1 MLLVSQ
7 AANGSLS
14 ARRLPSKPL
23 ASRRG
28 ANPYPLFAGPRVARR
43 RLALSGAAD
52 ARDAPRRASAS
63 PPAHAAAGE
72 GPSGSPAAEDP
83 VLLGVSDDRVPL
95 EGVIQVEKPG
105 QADAQS
111 KLVSY
116 AKIGLLAGGDLLCL
130 LVFSAIGR
138 LSHGLPVLDAET
150 FKTADPFIAG
160 QRNVSPLLLFSFDDV
175 LLLDEGVANGIG
187 SSAGWL
193 LSAYFLGGFGDD
205 AKGSNGVG
213 NAVTVAAKSWAVG
226 IPLGIAIRSV
236 SSGHI
241 PQAPFIL
248 VAMGST
254 GVLLTAWRA
263 LISQVLAAGQSKKN
277 DVYKK
282 GNPFELFE
290 LLTSLVRRW

>member
-43 RLALSGAAD
+43 RLVLSGAAD

-72 GPSGSPAAEDP
+72 GPSGSPAAAEDP

-138 LSHGLPVLDAET
+138 LSHGLPVLDVET

-160 QRNVSPLLLFSFDDV
+160 
-175 LLLDEGVANGIG
+175 
-187 SSAGWL
+187 WL
-193 LSAYFLGGFGDD
+193 LSAYLLGGFGDD

-236 SSGHI
+236 TAGHI
-241 PQAPFIL
+241 PQIPFVF

-263 LISQVLAAGQSKKN
+263 LISQVLSAGQSKKD
-277 DVYKK
+277 DVYRK

>member
-1 MLLVSQ
+1 M
-7 AANGSLS
+7 
-14 ARRLPSKPL
+14 
-23 ASRRG
+23 
-28 ANPYPLFAGPRVARR
+28 
-43 RLALSGAAD
+43 
-52 ARDAPRRASAS
+52 
-63 PPAHAAAGE
+63 
-72 GPSGSPAAEDP
+72 
-83 VLLGVSDDRVPL
+83 PL
-95 EGVIQVEKPG
+95 EGVIQVERPG
-105 QADAQS
+105 DGAAQS

-116 AKIGLLAGGDLLCL
+116 AKVGLLAGGDLLCL

-160 QRNVSPLLLFSFDDV
+160 
-175 LLLDEGVANGIG
+175 
-187 SSAGWL
+187 WL
-193 LSAYFLGGFGDD
+193 LSSYLLGGFGDD

-213 NAVTVAAKSWAVG
+213 NAVTVVAKSWVVG

-236 SSGHI
+236 ASGHL
-241 PQAPFIL
+241 PQTPFIL

-263 LISQVLAAGQSKKN
+263 LASQLLSTGQSKKD